1 MTIEN
6 IPAFEKK
13 EFEIFYCKSFS
24 LRKLHAARMNFKM
37 RIIISLPSKF
47 MTKTQICFSAS

>member
-6 IPAFEKK
+6 IPTFEKK
-13 EFEIFYCKSFS
+13 EFKIFYCKSFS